1 MQVVKFYPR
10 TIICKVLDGPS
21 KGELEAI
28 PRITLHCSDEYPF
41 TLVLFLHFILSLQ
54 FVQVRHQFP
63 LRPCFAMTINK
74 SQGQTFGMVG
84 VDLRTDVFSHGQLYV
99 ALSRCRSWDSLRVLL
114 PSTTTD
120 RRVKNV
126 VFKELLDITF
136 IMDGIQHIF

>member
-1 MQVVKFYPR
+1 
-10 TIICKVLDGPS
+10 
-21 KGELEAI
+21 
-28 PRITLHCSDEYPF
+28 
-41 TLVLFLHFILSLQ
+41 
-54 FVQVRHQFP
+54 
-63 LRPCFAMTINK
+63 MTINK

-126 VFKELLDITF
+126 VFKELLDTTTILAA
-136 IMDGIQHIF
+136 IDHLI